1 MRTVLVIDDE
11 KPTLTLFSLLLE
23 AMGYHALTAAS
34 GAEGLEVFSRE
45 RPQVVFTDVK
55 MPDMDGLEILA
66 RIKALA
72 PETEVVV
79 VTGHGDVDLVLSS
92 LSLDAA
98 DFLDK
103 PIRSEA
109 LAQALARCQERLDAR
124 REQVGQLESRR
135 LAGVTVLAARGRL
148 SAPAETSLDALGREA
163 ALRGDAVLL
172 DLDASVR
179 LTGAGLAL
187 ISKLA
192 QDCRASG
199 TRLAVAAATAEQ
211 RQLLAAAGAGGAA
224 GIHATQAGAMGALGV
239 MD

>member
-11 KPTLTLFSLLLE
+11 KPTLTMFSLLLE
-23 AMGYHALTAAS
+23 AMGYNTLTAAS
-34 GAEGLEVFSRE
+34 GAEGLEVFARE
-45 RPQVVFTDVK
+45 RPRVVFTDVK

-103 PIRSEA
+103 PIRTEA

-124 REQVGQLESRR
+124 REQGGQLQSRR
-135 LAGVTVLAARGRL
+135 LEGVTELVVRGRL
-148 SAPAETSLDALGREA
+148 SAPAEARLDALWREA
-163 ALRGDAVLL
+163 ALRGDSVLL

-187 ISKLA
+187 INKLA
-192 QDCRASG
+192 LDCRTSG

-211 RQLLAAAGAGGAA
+211 RQLLDSGGVGRVAD
-224 GIHATQAGAMGALGV
+224 IHATQAEAMGALGV
-239 MD
+239 AD

>member
-11 KPTLTLFSLLLE
+11 KPTLTMFSLLLE

-34 GAEGLEVFSRE
+34 GVEGLEVFARE
-45 RPQVVFTDVK
+45 RPRVVFTDVK

-66 RIKALA
+66 RIKALD

-79 VTGHGDVDLVLSS
+79 VTGHGDVELVLSS

-103 PIRSEA
+103 PVRTEA

-124 REQVGQLESRR
+124 REQVGQLESRA
-135 LAGVTVLAARGRL
+135 LAGVTELVVRGRL
-148 SAPAETSLDALGREA
+148 SAPAEARLDALGREA
-163 ALRGDAVLL
+163 ALRGDSVLL

-187 ISKLA
+187 INKLSRA
-192 QDCRASG
+192 CLASG

-211 RQLLAAAGAGGAA
+211 RQLLASAGVGRTA
-224 GIHATQAGAMGALGV
+224 GIHATQAEAMGALGV
-239 MD
+239 TD